1 VGRQGAVKHTL
12 EIVER
17 FLMEPAH
24 G

>member
-12 EIVER
+12 ELVER